1 MTNDTLIL
9 EAKKASLKAYAP
21 YSNFHVGAAILLKDG
36 QIIHGCNIENASYG
50 LCMCAERNAL
60 YSLIAQGYKV
70 NDVQK
75 LAIYANAKRLVS
87 PCGACRQVFVEL
99 LKLDTPIIMGNEKEK
114 LETTVA
120 DLLPLSFTGENL

>member
-1 MTNDTLIL
+1 MRNEDLIL

-21 YSNFHVGAAILLKDG
+21 YSKFHVGCALKLKSG
-36 QIIHGCNIENASYG
+36 QIIHGCNVENASYG

-60 YSLIAQGYKV
+60 YFLISQGFLVTEVKA
-70 NDVQK
+70 
-75 LAIYANAKRLVS
+75 LAIYANAKQLVS

-99 LKLDTPIIMGNEKEK
+99 LSADTKIIMANDKEQ

-120 DLLPLSFTGENL
+120 ALLPLSFTGENL